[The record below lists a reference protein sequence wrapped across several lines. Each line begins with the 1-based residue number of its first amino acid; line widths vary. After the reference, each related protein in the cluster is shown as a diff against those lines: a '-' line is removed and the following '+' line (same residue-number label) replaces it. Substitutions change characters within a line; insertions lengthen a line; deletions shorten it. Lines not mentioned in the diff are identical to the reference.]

1 MNVTLET
8 ISIAIDSDVAQTFSQ
23 ASAEERRKI
32 EILLRL
38 RLRELTLGRIRPLNQ
53 IMDEIGEE
61 ARAKGLTPERLHSML
76 ENDAT

>member
-1 MNVTLET
+1 MTLET